1 MNYYNLYVFLS
12 FVIGII
18 GILLGLMNFKL
29 NTANIAIGEKL
40 CRNRIAGG
48 IIWAGCLFWC
58 VPHTEVIIF
67 NSLVPYLYPAA
78 VAVSILSYFFLDYL
92 MSRAFAGSLII
103 GGYYLVHSSFDYHS
117 KIAILMA
124 LVGWGIGIWGIVIS
138 AKLVHLLNACSGI
151 SLIEAGITI
160 FLRFSQLLKAEYPI
174 FVTLSGIVTSVR
186 L

>member
-29 NTANIAIGEKL
+29 NTANIATGEKL

-92 MSRAFAGSLII
+92 MARAFAGSLII

-138 AKLVHLLNACSGI
+138 AKPSYLRDLMRISASKKWVKNLVSWNFIVFGLIVFCNGI
-151 SLIEAGITI
+151 AEI
-160 FLRFSQLLKAEYPI
+160 LK
-174 FVTLSGIVTSVR
+174 
-186 L
+186 